1 MIIEEYKTNKQN
13 IEHVEELRA
22 QLLEAQKEIHH
33 KLRILCRDSWK
44 FYKDNLPKDFVIRIR
59 NWNDSE
65 TTYTA
70 KELKK
75 FDVFI
80 YGLNTSDP
88 SEESEVG
95 VGDENVNFQVYT
107 APFTNG
113 DFVQRYMLRVSIPK
127 EKFES
132 DKFELEDI
140 HLGY

>member
-1 MIIEEYKTNKQN
+1 MIIEEYKTNEQN
-13 IEHVEELRA
+13 IKHAEELLSQVRK
-22 QLLEAQKEIHH
+22 AQKEIHH
-33 KLRILCRDSWK
+33 KLGILCRDSWK
-44 FYKDNLPKDFVIRIR
+44 FYKDNLPKDYVVNAR

-70 KELKK
+70 QELKK
-75 FDVFI
+75 YDVYI

-95 VGDENVNFQVYT
+95 VGDQNVNFLVCTASCIRNGYT
-107 APFTNG
+107 
-113 DFVQRYMLRVSIPK
+113 QRKILRVAIPI

-132 DKFELEDI
+132 DKFELEDF

>member
-1 MIIEEYKTNKQN
+1 MIVEQYRTNEQDIK
-13 IEHVEELRA
+13 HAEELQAR
-22 QLLEAQKEIHH
+22 LREAQKEIHH
-33 KLRILCRDSWK
+33 NLRILCRDAWK
-44 FYKDNLPKDFVIRIR
+44 FYKDNLPKDFIIRVR

-80 YGLNTSDP
+80 YGLNTSDT

-95 VGDENVNFQVYT
+95 VGDKNVNFQVYT

-113 DFVQRYMLRVSIPK
+113 DFVQRYMLRVSIPI
-127 EKFES
+127 EVFES